1 MSKYTAAEFVEC
13 PLFVNM
19 STEELQKVV
28 NLMSIEDYTAGE
40 TIFSEGDSHAVI
52 WIIIDGRCKV
62 TKKTRDGGQRDLA
75 VLERMRTFGEMS
87 FFHPAPHSATVTSET
102 DVTVARLDRA
112 RFHSLVDLGSQAALK
127 IAYNTIAVVSER
139 LRAMDEYVGQIIKSG
154 ESPRSGQEWGEF
166 RAKLY
171 SEWQF

>member
-1 MSKYTAAEFVEC
+1 MSKYTAEDFVEC
-13 PLFVNM
+13 PLFLNM
-19 STEELQKVV
+19 STENLQKVV
-28 NLMSIEDYTAGE
+28 NLMSIEDYTAGK

-52 WIIIDGRCKV
+52 WIIIDGRCTV
-62 TKKTRDGGQRDLA
+62 TKQTRDGGQRDLA

-87 FFHPAPHSATVTSET
+87 FFHPAPHSATVSAET

-112 RFHSLVDLGSQAALK
+112 RFHSLVDFGSQAALK
-127 IAYNTIAVVSER
+127 IAYNTIGVLSER

-154 ESPRSGQEWGEF
+154 ETPRSGQEWGEF